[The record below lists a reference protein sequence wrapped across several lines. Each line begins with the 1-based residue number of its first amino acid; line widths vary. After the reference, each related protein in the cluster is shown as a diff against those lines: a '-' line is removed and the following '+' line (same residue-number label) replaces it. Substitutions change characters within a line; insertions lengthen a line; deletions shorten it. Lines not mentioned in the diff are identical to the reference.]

1 MIIRSRAPL
10 RISFGGGGTDVSP
23 YREER
28 GGAVLSTTIDRYA
41 YATLE
46 THSGNHIDVRS
57 LDYDISIKYDSAD
70 GLRYDGQLDL
80 VKAALKVLNIEK
92 GVRLFLHSD
101 APPGS
106 GVGSSSTLTVALVGL
121 ANHWKNLALDSYEIA
136 EMAYHIEREELGLS
150 GGRQDQY
157 SATFGGFNFIEFLGK
172 VTIVNPLRIRA
183 EIIDELQYRLMLCFT
198 GISRP
203 SAGIIDDQVA
213 RYVQGN
219 KDVIESLDRSKE
231 LAVAMK
237 NALLLGH
244 LNEFGSLL
252 HEAWIQKKRFSTRMT
267 NPDINELY
275 EAARR
280 NGALGGKLMGAGGG
294 GYLMFLCEFD
304 RWHIVAQELTRLGGR
319 ITNFAL
325 DTQGLRTWEV
335 SDG

>member
-46 THSGNHIDVRS
+46 THSGKHIDIKS
-57 LDYDISIKYDSAD
+57 LDYDVSVIYNSTD

-80 VKAALKVLNIEK
+80 VKAALKVMSIK
-92 GVRLFLHSD
+92 QGIRLFLHSD

-121 ANHWKNLALDSYEIA
+121 INHWKKLALDSYEIA

-157 SATFGGFNFIEFLGK
+157 SATFGGFNFIEFFDK
-172 VTIVNPLRIRA
+172 VTIVNPLRISGDVL
-183 EIIDELQYRLMLCFT
+183 DELQYRLMLCFT
-198 GISRP
+198 GITRP
-203 SAGIIDDQVA
+203 SAGIINDQVA
-213 RYVQGN
+213 NYVQNNEG
-219 KDVIESLDRSKE
+219 VVQALDRSKQ

-237 NALLLGH
+237 NSLLLGN

-252 HEAWIQKKRFSTRMT
+252 HESWIEKQKFSPLITD
-267 NPDINELY
+267 PHINQLY
-275 EAARR
+275 ETARKH
-280 NGALGGKLMGAGGG
+280 GALGGKLMGAGGG
-294 GYLMFLCEFD
+294 GYLLFLCEFD
-304 RWHIVAQELTRLGGR
+304 KWHIVAQELVR
-319 ITNFAL
+319 IGAQIASFAFEIH
-325 DTQGLRTWEV
+325 GLRTWEV
-335 SDG
+335 SNG